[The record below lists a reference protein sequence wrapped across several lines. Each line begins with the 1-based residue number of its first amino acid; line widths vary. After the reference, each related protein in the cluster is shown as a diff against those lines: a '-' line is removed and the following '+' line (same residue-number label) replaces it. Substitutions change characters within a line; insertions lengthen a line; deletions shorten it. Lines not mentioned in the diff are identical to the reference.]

1 MSDLALAETPLDELV
16 EDVADRTDEDSESIR
31 RWLDPFTDDG
41 TVTPG
46 AIESSVTDV
55 AQVLATAETRVD
67 LATRAHD
74 DATDAADEA
83 PDLAVVDARRRGFE
97 ERLDGLRADVEGL
110 AEELEDARGAF
121 DSPMDVY
128 RAAVDLHE
136 ITTDAQEIVRVA
148 HDLETDLEAFEAWLG
163 SANRRHDGLV
173 DDVEAAEESAAA
185 VAETADELRR
195 ADDAETERLFDATVQ
210 RRVLELVLADLRAEA
225 ADLRTWADRE
235 GHSFPGDIEERIDA
249 VEDEVTATA
258 DALADRPARDDGFD
272 ERIDALEAELSA
284 IEPPVS
290 WERVDEAVAE
300 ARGALSGGEAG
311 ANGGSVDETPAR

>member
-1 MSDLALAETPLDELV
+1 MSEPALAETPLDELV
-16 EDVADRTDEDSESIR
+16 DDVADRTDEDPESIR

-41 TVTPG
+41 TVTPA

-55 AQVLATAETRVD
+55 AQILATAETRVD

-74 DATDAADEA
+74 DAAAAAGA
-83 PDLAVVDARRRGFE
+83 PDLAVVDVRRRGFE
-97 ERLDGLRADVEGL
+97 ERLDGLRGDVEGL

-121 DSPMDVY
+121 DSPVDVY

-173 DDVEAAEESAAA
+173 DDIEAAEESAAA

-195 ADDAETERLFDATVQ
+195 ADDTDPERWFDATVQ
-210 RRVLELVLADLRAEA
+210 TRVLDLVVADLRAEA

-235 GHSFPGDIEERIDA
+235 GHSFPDGVEERLDD
-249 VEDEVTATA
+249 VEEEAAATA

-272 ERIDALEAELSA
+272 EQIDALEAALSA
-284 IEPPVS
+284 VEPPVA
-290 WERVDEAVAE
+290 WERVDETVAE
-300 ARGALSGGEAG
+300 ARGALSGCEPG
-311 ANGGSVDETPAR
+311 AKGGSVDETPAR